1 MISRALSLTLAAAV
15 TLSGCSSAPARYYTL
30 IADQPQASRVTATS
44 AGFQFEMLP
53 VRIPVQVDQP
63 SLMVREGT
71 GSLAILES
79 ARWASPLA
87 DELHDALAM
96 ELERRLGVRD
106 LAGMPKQTG
115 QPLLRLRTDVRR
127 FESES
132 GGQATLDV
140 VWNLSLSRG
149 EKQQRNLTCSSVLAE
164 PAGAELDELDELVAA
179 HQRAV
184 AALAD
189 ATATTARQWV
199 EDPDFGCH

>member
-1 MISRALSLTLAAAV
+1 MISRALSLALAAAV

-132 GGQATLDV
+132 GGRATLDV

-149 EKQQRNLTCSSVLAE
+149 EEQQRNLTCSSVLAE
-164 PAGAELDELDELVAA
+164 PAGAELDELVAA

-189 ATATTARQWV
+189 AIATTARQWV
-199 EDPDFGCH
+199 EDPNFGCR

>member
-1 MISRALSLTLAAAV
+1 MIARALSLTLAASV
-15 TLSGCSSAPARYYTL
+15 TLNGCSSAPARYYTL
-30 IADQPQASRVTATS
+30 IADQPQASRVTTTS

-63 SLMVREGT
+63 SLMVREST

-87 DELHDALAM
+87 DELHDALAI

-106 LAGMPKQTG
+106 LAGMPKQPG

-132 GGQATLDV
+132 GGQATLDA

-149 EKQQRNLTCSSVLAE
+149 ENQQRNLTCSSVLAE
-164 PAGAELDELDELVAA
+164 PAGAELDELVAA

-189 ATATTARQWV
+189 TIAATARQWV
-199 EDPDFGCH
+199 EDPDFGCR

>member
-1 MISRALSLTLAAAV
+1 MIARALSLAAALI
-15 TLSGCSSAPARYYTL
+15 LSGCSSAPARYYTL
-30 IADQPQASRVTATS
+30 ISDQQQASRVTTAS
-44 AGFQFEMLP
+44 ARFQFEMLP

-63 SLMVREGT
+63 SLMVREST

-87 DELHDALAM
+87 DELHDALAKEM
-96 ELERRLGVRD
+96 ERRLGVRD
-106 LAGMPKQTG
+106 LAGMPKRAG

-132 GGQATLDV
+132 GGQATLDA

-149 EKQQRNLTCSSVLAE
+149 ENQQRNITCSSVFAE
-164 PAGAELDELDELVAA
+164 PAGADLDELVAA

-189 ATATTARQWV
+189 AIATTARQWV
-199 EDPDFGCH
+199 DDPNFGCL